1 MADALRRDQGSLVL
15 IELLHCV
22 HDLAANIDEKAI
34 DDRVDDVW
42 QDEVES
48 MAEISAVIV
57 IPELVDDE
65 A

>member
-15 IELLHCV
+15 IELLYCV
-22 HDLAANIDEKAI
+22 HDLAANIDEEAI